1 MIAVMDIIVLDVYMP
16 RLVTDPFALYPV
28 PYPVLLHFSCRWY
41 IYTCTCI
48 HDLRIMYTYILYIHI
63 CIFTSEETRIKKKE
77 IRREIHIMYMYACLF
92 RQERPTINHAKF
104 FAQFIRVADTKYV
117 EIQVFC

>member
-28 PYPVLLHFSCRWY
+28 PYPVLLLFSCRWY

-63 CIFTSEETRIKKKE
+63 CIFTSEETRIKKK
-77 IRREIHIMYMYACLF
+77 RNTTRDTYYVYVRVPF
-92 RQERPTINHAKF
+92 PTRKAY
-104 FAQFIRVADTKYV
+104 D
-117 EIQVFC
+117 